1 MCLPLP
7 PTSSLIVR
15 KGYGTRPGSQLIILA
30 NPAESELIQSWKA
43 GQPSRTGGPDAKW
56 DFIRSSNAVPYL
68 TQDNIRGAIPP
79 ADFNGIAVQG
89 SYGKAWLIESN
100 VVPEGYVAVVASGG
114 LNSPDNPVAVRHH
127 PNPNYQGLRWIPGP
141 TPFYPIQNSFA
152 ARGIGVGTRHRGAA
166 VVVQVTTNAT
176 YTPPDIDT

>member
-1 MCLPLP
+1 M
-7 PTSSLIVR
+7 
-15 KGYGTRPGSQLIILA
+15 A
-30 NPAESELIQSWKA
+30 
-43 GQPSRTGGPDAKW
+43 PDAKW

-141 TPFYPIQNSFA
+141 TPFYRSRTRLRLAVSGLVLGPV
-152 ARGIGVGTRHRGAA
+152 ARLSSCR
-166 VVVQVTTNAT
+166 
-176 YTPPDIDT
+176 